1 MIIYSVMDCHQ
12 WHFACEIVGVAG
24 ICHIEEVL
32 CAGPFY
38 PVEIGEIVHYLEGV
52 DFGEADFAFNL
63 VFEK

>member
-32 CAGPFY
+32 CACPFY
-38 PVEIGEIVHYLEGV
+38 PI
-52 DFGEADFAFNL
+52 
-63 VFEK
+63 